1 MDLEG
6 EEVKR
11 NFKSKRMNS
20 REDGLRRAQDPGIDS
35 EEIEEFLW
43 FMLQGIKLNL
53 PPRK

>member
-20 REDGLRRAQDPGIDS
+20 REDGLAAELRDPRDLS
-35 EEIEEFLW
+35 
-43 FMLQGIKLNL
+43 
-53 PPRK
+53 